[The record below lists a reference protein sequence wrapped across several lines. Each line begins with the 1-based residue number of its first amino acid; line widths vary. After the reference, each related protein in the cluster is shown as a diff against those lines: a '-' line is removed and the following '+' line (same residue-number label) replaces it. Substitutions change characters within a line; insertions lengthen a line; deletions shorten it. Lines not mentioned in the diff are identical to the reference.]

1 MEIGEWFELLGA
13 EWTVFAKRLSGND
26 TGLTGGHQVGFYLP
40 KEVAFTVLW
49 ELEGP
54 LGTNPDLL
62 LETVI
67 DSHGETRTVRAIW
80 YNRGTR
86 DEVRLT
92 RWGGGSSPLQDPENT
107 GGLLLVAF
115 RLPGTV
121 AEQPRCRIWICRSA
135 EEEEVASVWLGERV
149 EPGSWV
155 VGGAQVMDP
164 RVRASV
170 VEIHQGDLPA
180 EWETTF
186 PRGDEIVHFIVG
198 LLPSS
203 VRLSPDQRL
212 LKRRDLEFRVFRLL
226 ERLHLL
232 PTIAEGFIDVD
243 EFLTVAHSV
252 TNRRKAR
259 AGRSLELH
267 LREIF
272 REEDVPFTHG
282 ASIEGG
288 KRPDFLFPGVEAYDD
303 PGFPAA
309 RLRVLGVK
317 TTLRD
322 RWRQVL
328 NEADRVPSKHLF
340 TLQEGVSLA
349 QFGEIAAAGLTLVA
363 PAQTHTKFPAEIR
376 PGILSLGGLLEELRS
391 L

>member
-1 MEIGEWFELLGA
+1 LEIGEWFEQLGE

-40 KEVAFTVLW
+40 KEVAFTVMW

-62 LETVI
+62 LETAI
-67 DSHGETRTVRAIW
+67 DSHGESRTVRATW

-92 RWGGGSSPLQDPENT
+92 RWGGGSSPLQYPENT
-107 GGLLLVAF
+107 GGLLLAAF
-115 RLPGTV
+115 RLPAMA

-135 EEEEVASVWLGERV
+135 EEEEVASVWLGEEV

-155 VGGAQVMDP
+155 VGGAQVMDRRLP
-164 RVRASV
+164 SRM
-170 VEIHQGDLPA
+170 VEINQGDLPA
-180 EWETTF
+180 EWSTTF
-186 PRGDEIVHFIVG
+186 PRGDDLVAFIVRR
-198 LLPSS
+198 LPAS

-212 LKRRDLEFRVFRLL
+212 LKRRALEFTVFRLL
-226 ERLHLL
+226 EQIHLL
-232 PTIAEGFIDVD
+232 PTIAEGFVDVD

-282 ASIEGG
+282 ANIEGG
-288 KRPDFLFPGVEAYDD
+288 TRPDFLFPGVEAYDD
-303 PGFPAA
+303 PAFPAA

-340 TLQEGVSLA
+340 TLQEGVSPA

-363 PAQTHTKFPAEIR
+363 PAQAHTKFPPETR
-376 PGILSLGGLLEELRS
+376 PDILSLGGLLEELRS